1 MTMFGHTH
9 APQVTADQAIAMLRD
24 GAALIDVREAD
35 EWQAGHA
42 PDAMHVPLGQLGA
55 TVSQMDQAQPLVI
68 ICRSGRRS
76 DNATV
81 ALRHAGYDAYNFIGG
96 MHAWHQA
103 GGAVIA
109 ANGQPGTVI

>member
-24 GAALIDVREAD
+24 GAALIDVREDD

-42 PDAMHVPLGQLGA
+42 PDATHIPLGQLGA
-55 TVSQMDQAQPLVI
+55 TVSQMDRAQPLVI

-81 ALRHAGYDAYNFIGG
+81 ALRQAGYDAYNFIGG

-109 ANGQPGTVI
+109 ADGQPGTVI